1 MKKYVFTIKDDV
13 CVANGKDIEATE
25 LLQKMR
31 LWGDVEPYEK
41 VLAPVCNEYQD
52 MVDNLTAQLNAI
64 KAQELTPDE
73 IVLLNSYRDCKE
85 ATGEAYEKRINTL
98 EQCLEDV
105 RISSKKRAEQIAQL
119 VAELAEVNA

>member
-1 MKKYVFTIKDDV
+1 MTELAFIVKEDI
-13 CVANGKDIEATE
+13 CAANGKDPAATE
-25 LLQKMR
+25 LIQKMK
-31 LWGDVEPYEK
+31 LWGEVKPLNEVVD
-41 VLAPVCNEYQD
+41 PVRKEYQTII
-52 MVDNLTAQLNAI
+52 DNLTAQYNAI

-73 IVLLNSYRDCKE
+73 IVLLNSYRECKA

-119 VAELAEVNA
+119 VAELAEANG

>member
-13 CVANGKDIEATE
+13 CAANCKDIEATE
-25 LLQKMR
+25 LLQKMK

-41 VLAPVCNEYQD
+41 ALAPVVDEYER
-52 MVDNLTAQLNAI
+52 MVKNLTTQLEAI

-73 IVLLNSYRDCKE
+73 IVLLNSYRDCKA